1 MKILIYG
8 AGIIGSIYAA
18 KLFDANHTVTLL
30 ARRQKYEDLKRAGI
44 SIRDV
49 ITGIKI
55 TAKVPVI
62 EELKPSDFYDLVV
75 VTVRLEQLES
85 VIADLRKNKAS
96 SQILFML
103 NNPDNIELL
112 KKELPN
118 KNLFLGFPGV
128 GGTLVGKQI
137 DYIQIKQQ
145 KTTIG
150 EIDGLKSE
158 TITNVKILFESANFK
173 TDVSFKMQDW
183 LKTHAIFISCIT
195 ASIIN
200 AKGDSARLASNK
212 SSIRTM
218 VLSIR
223 EGFAALEA
231 LNISIEPRNLKVIF
245 MKMPTWFSVLY
256 WQKAMRSNL
265 GKLAIAPHAMSAT
278 EEMQLVAEKILN
290 IVNSS
295 TVLTPTLDNLLSTF
309 IHNKS
314 N

>member
-18 KLFDANHTVTLL
+18 KLFDANHNVTLL
-30 ARRQKYEDLKRAGI
+30 ARRH
-44 SIRDV
+44 

-75 VTVRLEQLES
+75 VTVRLDQLES
-85 VIADLRKNKAS
+85 VITDLQKNKVS
-96 SQILFML
+96 SQIMFML

-112 KKELPN
+112 KNGLPN
-118 KNLFLGFPGV
+118 KHLFLGFPGV

-137 DYIQIKQQ
+137 DYVQIKQQ

-150 EIDGLKSE
+150 EVDGLPSE
-158 TITNVKILFESANFK
+158 TINNLKTLFESANFK
-173 TDVSFKMQDW
+173 TEISFKMQDW

-195 ASIIN
+195 ASIISAN
-200 AKGDSARLASNK
+200 GDSLRLANNK

-218 VLSIR
+218 VQSIS

-231 LNISIEPRNLKVIF
+231 LNISIEPKNLKVIF
-245 MKMPTWFSVLY
+245 MKMPTWFSILY

-265 GKLAIAPHAMSAT
+265 GKLAIEPHAIAAT

-295 TVLTPTLDNLLSTF
+295 PVLTPTLDNLLSTF
-309 IHNKS
+309 IQNK
-314 N
+314 